1 MLLGGGMSH
10 FTKYQKHILRELT
23 FRLEIFTH
31 IVPIP
36 AIVYYAAL
44 AILTFSKKYADFA
57 IITLMISA
65 IIAAILMLLLGVI
78 LRINKI
84 KKIFSITDKQTLKL
98 ELLRLPKFES
108 FVIGFRWGLG
118 IISAYGMIIASFLY
132 KYGIKDL
139 PVDFLLMIIPFLGV
153 PIFLAIIPL
162 EMSSHYLIAE
172 NIIRKYIK
180 KSLLRDIELPT
191 EKLKVNYFIK
201 IFLYIVSLV
210 GMPMIIL
217 VSLMSLTY
225 YFGSQLTNPLIHF
238 IFLSLIC
245 LYPIFQ
251 TAYYIAKN
259 LNEGIAQIKES
270 LEEISQ
276 GNFNT
281 KSGILTF
288 DELGMLS
295 QFTNKIIVQ
304 LKDMYESIKTLNE
317 NLEQIVEIRTLELK
331 NTLEEV
337 QKLKQQQD
345 GDYYLTS
352 LLIEPFIQ
360 NRVEEE
366 FLNQS
371 FVYDFILK
379 QKKEFVFR
387 DKHKQIGGD
396 FCTFRKIIL
405 KNKPYL
411 FFVNADAMGKSIQGA
426 GGVLILTSILQS
438 ALERNALFD
447 EEQNVLPELWLRQLF
462 IEMQKTFEV
471 FQGSMMLSLIMGLID
486 VQTNSLYFT
495 NAEHPYPAL
504 IRNDKLRIIKEKHFL
519 RKIGT
524 TITEGNLFINTI
536 YLKKNDMFICGS
548 DGKDDIVYDDKIND
562 DETLFFRILE
572 KNQKNPFRT
581 VEYLFNHAIIK
592 DDLSILWIEAKKN
605 NHLENNYYF
614 YKNLKEKIKTEYKQ
628 KKYESLYSLLKN
640 YLSDIPL
647 DSQYMFLY
655 ANVCYNIGNYQEAK
669 EIIEALRLRNPINAW
684 YLYLSSKIYNKLN
697 LKEKALKYYQKA
709 MEYVNDENLKTKLAQ
724 IRKEIIFK

>member
-1 MLLGGGMSH
+1 MIH
-10 FTKYQKHILRELT
+10 FPKYQKHILRELT

-31 IVPIP
+31 IVPVP
-36 AIVYYAAL
+36 AVVYYAAL
-44 AILTFSKKYADFA
+44 AILTFSTKYADFA
-57 IITLMISA
+57 ILILIISA
-65 IIAAILMLLLGVI
+65 IVSAILMLFLGI
-78 LRINKI
+78 GLRFIKI
-84 KKIFSITDKQTLKL
+84 KKIFSIKDKQTFKF

-108 FVIGFRWGLG
+108 FVIGIRWGLG
-118 IISAYGMIIASFLY
+118 VIGAYGMIITSFLY

-139 PVDFLLMIIPFLGV
+139 PIDFLLMIIPFLGV

-162 EMSSHYLIAE
+162 EMSSHYLISE

-180 KSLLRDIELPT
+180 KSFLKEIELPT
-191 EKLKVNYFIK
+191 ENIKMNYFTK
-201 IFLYIVSLV
+201 IFIYIVSLV

-270 LEEISQ
+270 LEEVSQ
-276 GNFNT
+276 GNFNV

-295 QFTNKIIVQ
+295 QFTNKIILH

-360 NRVEEE
+360 NIVEDE
-366 FLNQS
+366 LVNQS
-371 FVYDFILK
+371 FGHDFILK

-396 FCTFRKIIL
+396 FCTFRKITL

-411 FFVNADAMGKSIQGA
+411 FFINADAMGKSIQGA

-438 ALERNALFD
+438 ALERNALFE

-462 IEMQKTFEV
+462 IEMQKTYEA

-486 VQTNSLYFT
+486 IQTNSLYFI

-562 DETLFFRILE
+562 DETLFFNILE
-572 KNQKNPFRT
+572 KNQKNPYKT

-592 DDLSILWIEAKKN
+592 DDLSVLWIETKKN
-605 NHLENNYYF
+605 NYLENNYNF
-614 YKNLKEKIKTEYKQ
+614 YKNLREKIKHEYKQ
-628 KKYESLYSLLKN
+628 KKYESLYNLLKN
-640 YLSDIPL
+640 YLFDIPL

-669 EIIEALRLRNPINAW
+669 EIIEALRLRNPVNPW

-697 LKEKALKYYQKA
+697 QKEKALKYYRKA
-709 MEYVNDENLKTKLAQ
+709 IEHVSDKNLRTKLEQ
-724 IRKEIIFK
+724 LHKKIIIK